1 MTQKSNLD
9 VATIWNEYGD
19 MQKYLTEEKVYDNI
33 KKNEKFVEGNQ
44 WDGCETETIA
54 KITMNELKRIRDYQC
69 ASIASNDIGISIN
82 PMSVAGD
89 IKNKSSF
96 ITNEI
101 KKVIEQ
107 TGMIKDGRLVVNDA
121 YAAGYEYF
129 LHSFDPDYDTG
140 QIYKGR
146 IKNQIVDATQVGFG
160 NPYDRNIQEQ
170 PYILI
175 ALRQYVESVKDEA
188 RDLGLDEDTVEMITT
203 DSDDSNMYEEKDNK
217 LCTVLLRF
225 YKKRVWNEELQK
237 WQRTVHYCKCTK
249 NVVLIDETD
258 LGYLRYPISCFG
270 WIPKKRS
277 YVYESPV
284 TANIPAQIFINKLY
298 TVANEYAV
306 KGAFPKPIVDKNKI
320 DPKKLLDGTGNALV
334 TANADL
340 LGKFVDFYKSP
351 DFSGQ
356 VLNLINLTTSELRET
371 MGVNDTVLG
380 NIRPDNAQ
388 AILATSEITI
398 TPLKIQL
405 QAWYDFWEDNIRNLI
420 DIMTTCYGVREAVI
434 GDQHGEVDW
443 SALKGINFDLDID
456 TGTGAQFSELTQFQT
471 LSNLLQKGMLTIEEF
486 TELCNSKVLPKAAL
500 QELLKKRSQVP
511 QQIPQPN
518 GNNGQPIV

>member
-9 VATIWNEYGD
+9 VAQIWEEYGD
-19 MQKYLTEEKVYDNI
+19 MQKYLTENGVYDNI

-89 IKNKSSF
+89 IKDKSSF
-96 ITNEI
+96 ISTEI
-101 KKVIEQ
+101 KKVMEQ

-160 NPYDRNIQEQ
+160 NPYDSNIQEQ

-175 ALRQYVESVKDEA
+175 ALRQYVETVRDEA
-188 RDLGLDEDTVEMITT
+188 RDLGIDEDTVESITT

-225 YKKRVWNEELQK
+225 YKKRVWNEALQK
-237 WQRTVHYCKCTK
+237 YVRTVHYCKCTK

-258 LGYLRYPISCFG
+258 LGYYRYPITCFG

-277 YVYESPV
+277 YIYESPV
-284 TANIPAQIFINKLY
+284 TANIPAQIFINKLF
-298 TVANEYAV
+298 TVANEYAI

-356 VLNLINLTTSELRET
+356 VLNLINLTISELRET

-388 AILATSEITI
+388 AILATSEITV

-405 QAWYDFWEDNIRNLI
+405 QAWYDFWEDNVRNLI
-420 DIMTTCYGVREAVI
+420 DIMTTCYGVREAI
-434 GDQHGEVDW
+434 INGEKGEIDW
-443 SALKGINFDLDID
+443 NALKGINFDLDID
-456 TGTGAQFSELTQFQT
+456 TGTAAQFSEITQFST
-471 LSNLLQKGMLTIEEF
+471 ISNLLSGGYIDLDEF
-486 TELCNSKVLPKAAL
+486 TELVNNKVVPKAAL
-500 QELLKKRSQVP
+500 QEVLKKRSQNP
-511 QQIPQPN
+511 NIPTEVTQ
-518 GNNGQPIV
+518 